1 MSETL
6 PSRRARM
13 RITVLLS
20 TAIGTLVLLSV
31 GAVLFVTAV
40 ASYKNTWELM
50 LQSGTLLTSNLEERV
65 RQYVDPAKRLSDHIA
80 FLTQKGTFDPSDLE
94 AAKPALLVALGPAPQ
109 IAGSAVW
116 NSAFQRTDIGID
128 GNGEFIFQTTDDA
141 AIPAMQ
147 PFLQRLKS
155 ASGTYWAPPIF
166 VAGATH
172 IDALTPLRR
181 DGNFVGAFATGI
193 EITDLSRFVSTMG
206 KELGMTAFILYGDE
220 HVLAHPKLSTR
231 PKRSD
236 LDPKVD
242 MMSIAGLGDPVLS
255 ALSSADST
263 PAEFDPAFEVAE
275 FSADGQSFVLLTK
288 KITDY
293 GDVPWRLGVYAP
305 RDQLDDQLERL
316 YGSIAIGAALWIGS
330 LLIGWLVARK
340 VAQPIVRV
348 ADAATQISD
357 LDFDAVKPLGRS
369 RIREL
374 DDQSSAFDKMVE
386 GLRYF
391 ETYVPRSLVRQLMSQ
406 GGGTEIQSAEVELT
420 LMFTDIVGFTRRSEN
435 MSPKAV
441 AEMLNQHF
449 DVVNRCIEAEGG
461 TIDKYIGDAVM
472 AFWGAP
478 QPLDDHAE
486 RACRAALAM
495 RCELAAQ
502 NAADV
507 GHPDI
512 RMKIAIHTGPLIV
525 GNIGAR
531 GRINYTIV
539 GDTVNTCSRIEKLCG
554 DIDDGSETAVIV
566 ISEATRDMLGPGF
579 ETKKAGT
586 FDVKGKS
593 ERLDVFELSQK

>member
-1 MSETL
+1 
-6 PSRRARM
+6 M

-20 TAIGTLVLLSV
+20 TAIGALVLLSV
-31 GAVLFVTAV
+31 GAVLLVTAV

-50 LQSGTLLTSNLEERV
+50 LQSGALLTSNLEERV

-80 FLTQKGTFDPSDLE
+80 HLVDAGEFDPSDFE
-94 AAKPALLVALGPAPQ
+94 TAKPALLAALGPAPQ
-109 IAGSAVW
+109 LSGAALW
-116 NSAFQRTDIGID
+116 NRDFRRLTVAIEP
-128 GNGEFIFQTTDDA
+128 NGEMSFVETEEDDDPDIA
-141 AIPAMQ
+141 
-147 PFLQRLKS
+147 PFLTAVRNAT
-155 ASGTYWAPPIF
+155 ASFWGPPVF
-166 VAGATH
+166 VAGAAH
-172 IDALTPLRR
+172 IDNLTPLYRG
-181 DGNFVGAFATGI
+181 DALLGAFATGI

-206 KELGMTAFILYGDE
+206 KQIGMTAFILYGDN
-220 HVLAHPKLSTR
+220 HVLAHPDLGER
-231 PKRSD
+231 PQRD
-236 LDPKVD
+236 ELDPSVSL
-242 MMSIAGLGDPVLS
+242 MTIERLGDPVLVGL
-255 ALSSADST
+255 AGVT
-263 PAEFDPAFEVAE
+263 MEPAEFDPAFQVAE
-275 FSADGQSFVLLTK
+275 FEAANQSIVLLTK
-288 KITDY
+288 SITDY
-293 GDVPWRLGVYAP
+293 GNVPWRLGVYAP
-305 RDQLDDQLERL
+305 RDELDDQLERL
-316 YGSIAIGAALWIGS
+316 YGSIAIGAALWIAS
-330 LLIGWLVARK
+330 LLIGWFVARRI
-340 VAQPIVRV
+340 ARPIVRV

-357 LDFDAVKPLGRS
+357 LDFEAVKPLGRS
-369 RIREL
+369 LIREL
-374 DDQSSAFDKMVE
+374 DDQSSAFDRMID

-406 GGGTEIQSAEVELT
+406 GEGTEIQSAEVELT
-420 LMFTDIVGFTRRSEN
+420 LMFTDIVGFTRRSEA

-495 RCELAAQ
+495 RHELAAQ
-502 NAADV
+502 NAADA
-507 GHPDI
+507 GQPDI